1 MFPILYDS
9 IVTGTVPDHYG
20 IGVLKDA
27 LSCEITEERNGEYE
41 LTLKYPSSG
50 AYANY
55 LVTRAIIKAKPNFT
69 DDPQLFR
76 IYKVGKEIGSSF
88 SVYARHISYDLSGFP
103 ITTGS
108 ASNVGDALT
117 VLNNQASGYTFTTD
131 KSVHAN
137 FSVDKP
143 SSVRSWF
150 GGKAG
155 SILDLYGPG
164 EWKYNNFTCQF
175 LANRGQDRG
184 VTIRYGKNLTKLE
197 NIDDSSS
204 LVTSIMAFWQ
214 STDENPVTII
224 SDAIS
229 TGATLDVTACQV
241 IDASESY
248 ENQPTKAQLNT
259 YVNNYISNH
268 ITNRVQKNI
277 KLDFAQ
283 ISKLLKDRVD
293 LCDTVHIIY
302 EDYSISATAKCIK
315 TTWDVLQD
323 KYTEIELGEARTNI
337 ADTIVGINKDLSE
350 QLTANQVKSAIRDA
364 TDLITGNKGGYVVL
378 HDSDEDGYPDE
389 LLIMNT
395 ADISTATKVWRWNLS
410 GLGYSSNGYS
420 GPFGLA
426 MTMDGAIVAD
436 YIKTG
441 NLVFGG
447 SGNTNGKLE
456 IRDAQGNLICR
467 FDKTGA
473 EVKGD
478 IIAESFQ
485 GDLVFG
491 GTGDNANGKLDIKD
505 ASGNTICHFDKN
517 GATVNGYIDA
527 YSFTADAGDST
538 KADILSTT
546 VDAGPVGTGSGL
558 VLYKNNNAV
567 AGTICHNY
575 TTTKPGAA
583 IFVKDP
589 NTNSYGILR
598 HLSGPNLSAM
608 EMWLTSK
615 LTSYII
621 NNIIRSGLVS
631 GSYPQSEMYCNLSTI
646 SSTQT
651 ETLIMSGGVRLYYDS
666 NGKPNTSLNS
676 EISYTA
682 QGFHTHAVYNGVVYA
697 NLRDTNNSYIYMSAT
712 RGSLSFSMTKNG
724 SSNIYMNGETGNI
737 TCVSLT
743 QTSSKK
749 YKKKIKTL
757 KDEEAKK
764 ILDLRPVTYDFKDE
778 SMGTNMRGFIA
789 EEVDEVIPELVKH
802 TKYYPNP
809 IMTVDEDGNE
819 VVQEQN
825 DEVSLD
831 YTAMIP
837 YLTKMIQLQ
846 QKQLDAQQAEI
857 NELKNEINKLK
868 GEC

>member
-27 LSCEITEERNGEYE
+27 LSCEITEERNGSYE
-41 LTLKYPSSG
+41 LKLKYPSSG
-50 AYANY
+50 AYVNQ
-55 LVTRAIIKAKPNFT
+55 LVPRAIIKAKPNYI

-76 IYKVGKEIGSSF
+76 IYKVGKVLGSSF

-108 ASNVGDALT
+108 ANNIGDALIL
-117 VLNNQASGYTFTTD
+117 LNNQASGYTFSTD
-131 KSVHAN
+131 KSLQAS
-137 FSVDKP
+137 FKIDTP

-164 EWKYNNFTCQF
+164 EWKYNNFKCQF
-175 LANRGQDRG
+175 LANRGIDRG

-197 NIDDSSS
+197 NTDDSSN
-204 LVTSIMAFWQ
+204 LVTSIIAFWK
-214 STDENPVTII
+214 STDDDNTVVI

-229 TGATLDVTACQV
+229 TGATLDVTACQ
-241 IDASESY
+241 ILDASEYY
-248 ENQPTKAQLNT
+248 ENQPTKVQLNT
-259 YVNNYISNH
+259 YVHNYISSH

-277 KLDFAQ
+277 KFDFAQ

-302 EDYSISATAKCIK
+302 EDYGISATAKCIK

-337 ADTIVGINKDLSE
+337 ADTIVGINKDLAE
-350 QLTANQVKSAIRDA
+350 QLTTNQVKSAIRDA
-364 TDLITGNKGGYVVL
+364 TDVITGNKGGYVVL
-378 HDSDEDGYPDE
+378 HDSNDDGYPDE

-395 ADISTATKVWRWNLS
+395 SDISTATKVWRWNLA

-447 SGNTNGKLE
+447 SGNTDGKLE
-456 IRDAQGNLICR
+456 IRDTQGNLICR

-478 IIAESFQ
+478 ITAESFDANA
-485 GDLVFG
+485 GDGNSYEIL
-491 GTGDNANGKLDIKD
+491 TGDTTISMLGRLSGIAGYNSANEGMTGLAHKYTRTASNDYHYTSAAYAKD
-505 ASGNTICHFDKN
+505 PKKDSYAYMR
-517 GATVNGYIDA
+517 YIHDVA
-527 YSFTADAGDST
+527 PS
-538 KADILSTT
+538 
-546 VDAGPVGTGSGL
+546 
-558 VLYKNNNAV
+558 
-567 AGTICHNY
+567 AGTIDDIAEVGGRYIDGSNY
-575 TTTKPGAA
+575 VGSQLQAGYISNLRANVSGHIESSGSNVGSYSIGVKKSANTTTG
-583 IFVKDP
+583 
-589 NTNSYGILR
+589 S
-598 HLSGPNLSAM
+598 LSVFTG
-608 EMWLTSK
+608 
-615 LTSYII
+615 
-621 NNIIRSGLVS
+621 
-631 GSYPQSEMYCNLSTI
+631 
-646 SSTQT
+646 
-651 ETLIMSGGVRLYYDS
+651 
-666 NGKPNTSLNS
+666 
-676 EISYTA
+676 
-682 QGFHTHAVYNGVVYA
+682 
-697 NLRDTNNSYIYMSAT
+697 NSYISGSTSSDGAT
-712 RGSLSFSMTKNG
+712 GLAISNTTTAKIYLNG
-724 SSNIYMNGETGNI
+724 SSGNI

-749 YKKKIKTL
+749 YKKKIKSL
-757 KDEEAKK
+757 KDEEARK
-764 ILDLRPVTYDFKDE
+764 ILALRPVTYDFKDE
-778 SMGTNMRGFIA
+778 EMGTNMRGFIA
-789 EEVDEVIPELVKH
+789 EEVEEVIPELVKH
-802 TKYYPNP
+802 TKDYSNP
-809 IMTVDEDGNE
+809 STAIDEEGKE
-819 VVQEQN
+819 VVQEQK

-837 YLTKMIQLQ
+837 YLTRMIQLQ
-846 QKQLDAQQAEI
+846 QKQIDAQQKQIDELR
-857 NELKNEINKLK
+857 NELSKLK
-868 GEC
+868 GE

>member
-9 IVTGTVPDHYG
+9 VVTGTVPDHYG

-50 AYANY
+50 AYANQ
-55 LVTRAIIKAKPNFT
+55 LVPRAIIKAKPNYT

-76 IYKVGKEIGSSF
+76 IYKVGKVLGSSF

-108 ASNVGDALT
+108 ANNIGDALIL
-117 VLNNQASGYTFTTD
+117 LNNHATGYTFSTD
-131 KSVHAN
+131 KSLQAS
-137 FSVDKP
+137 FKIDTP

-175 LANRGQDRG
+175 LANRGIDRG

-197 NIDDSSS
+197 NTDDSSN
-204 LVTSIMAFWQ
+204 LVTSIMAFWK
-214 STDENPVTII
+214 STDDDNTVII

-229 TGATLDVTACQV
+229 TGATLDVTACQ
-241 IDASESY
+241 ILDASEYY

-259 YVNNYISNH
+259 YVNNYISSH
-268 ITNRVQKNI
+268 ITDRVQKNI

-302 EDYSISATAKCIK
+302 EDYGISATAKCIK

-337 ADTIVGINKDLSE
+337 ADTIVGINKDLAE

-364 TDLITGNKGGYVVL
+364 TDVITGNKGGYVVL

-447 SGNTNGKLE
+447 SGNTDGKLE
-456 IRDAQGNLICR
+456 IRDTQGNLICR

-478 IIAESFQ
+478 IIA
-485 GDLVFG
+485 D
-491 GTGDNANGKLDIKD
+491 
-505 ASGNTICHFDKN
+505 
-517 GATVNGYIDA
+517 
-527 YSFTADAGDST
+527 SFTADAGENIKIEALT
-538 KADILSTT
+538 KDFVVSYI
-546 VDAGPVGTGSGL
+546 GKKSGL
-558 VLYKNNNAV
+558 MIIPNGATLPV
-567 AGTICHNY
+567 AGIGVDPNY
-575 TTTKPGAA
+575 TNNSSV
-583 IFVKDP
+583 FVADQ
-589 NTNSYGILR
+589 SSLI
-598 HLSGPNLSAM
+598 
-608 EMWLTSK
+608 
-615 LTSYII
+615 
-621 NNIIRSGLVS
+621 S
-631 GSYPQSEMYCNLSTI
+631 GSYPKISTLRSWHPSTI
-646 SSTQT
+646 
-651 ETLIMSGGVRLYYDS
+651 
-666 NGKPNTSLNS
+666 
-676 EISYTA
+676 
-682 QGFHTHAVYNGVVYA
+682 
-697 NLRDTNNSYIYMSAT
+697 TNNSGRHLGIETIYRRENNSGNNQLSSSYCRSGEHFYSNDSGGFDSTMLSELSVHVESEVDSNNRTIYGRVEADCKSNGT
-712 RGSLSFSMTKNG
+712 HGIAQLSVQYESGRSISFSNNKNSQSISISNNKG
-724 SSNIYMNGETGNI
+724 GNNQTFGMYNTNNNNSISMSNSYNYQYLSMSSGGTPSIYLNGNNGNI

-757 KDEEAKK
+757 TDEEAKK
-764 ILDLRPVTYDFKDE
+764 ILELRPVTYDFKDE
-778 SMGTNMRGFIA
+778 AKGVNMRGFIA

-802 TKYYPNP
+802 TKDYPVVTTT
-809 IMTVDEDGNE
+809 IDEDGNE
-819 VVQEQN
+819 VIQEHTK

-831 YTAMIP
+831 YIAMIP
-837 YLTKMIQLQ
+837 YLTKMVQLQ
-846 QKQLDAQQAEI
+846 QKQIDDQQKQI
-857 NELKNEINKLK
+857 NDLKNEINKLK

>member
-1 MFPILYDS
+1 MYPILYENITS
-9 IVTGTVPDHYG
+9 GSVPTSFG

-27 LSCEITEERNGEYE
+27 ISCEVKEERNGEYE

-50 AYANY
+50 AYASY
-55 LVTRAIIKAKPNFT
+55 LLPRAVLKVKPNFT

-76 IYKVGKEIGSSF
+76 IYKVGKSIGSSF
-88 SVYARHISYDLSGFP
+88 TVNARHISYDLSGFP

-108 ASNVGDALT
+108 ASNVGDALQLLQNAAT
-117 VLNNQASGYTFTTD
+117 GYTFTTD
-131 KSVHAN
+131 KSLTAN
-137 FSVDKP
+137 FRIHTP
-143 SSVRSWF
+143 SSVRSWL
-150 GGKAG
+150 GGKQG

-164 EWKYNNFTCQF
+164 DYKYNNFSVQF
-175 LANRGQDRG
+175 LAQRGQDRG
-184 VTIRYGKNLTKLE
+184 VTVRYGKNLTKLDST
-197 NIDDSSS
+197 NDSSNV
-204 LVTSIMAFWQ
+204 VTGIMAYWQ
-214 STDENPVTII
+214 SADDTPTTVCSNII
-224 SDAIS
+224 P
-229 TGATLDVTACQV
+229 TGVTLDVGVVSV
-241 IDASESY
+241 IDASEKY
-248 ENQPTKAQLNT
+248 ENEPTVAQLDT
-259 YVNNYISNH
+259 YVNSYITDH
-268 ITNRVQKNI
+268 QVTQVKKNI
-277 KLDFAQ
+277 KLDFLQ
-283 ISKLLKDRVD
+283 IATLKDRVD
-293 LCDTVHIIY
+293 LCDTVHVIY
-302 EDYSISATAKCIK
+302 EDYGINVTAKCIS
-315 TTWDVLQD
+315 TVWDVLNE
-323 KYTEIELGEARTNI
+323 KYTEIELGEPKTNI
-337 ADTIVGINKDLSE
+337 ADTISNISKAVSDV
-350 QLTANQVKSAIRDA
+350 LTANQVQQAINDA
-364 TDLITGNKGGYVVL
+364 TELITGNKGGYVIL
-378 HDSDEDGYPDE
+378 HDGDQDGFPDE

-395 ADISTATKVWRWNLS
+395 SDISTATKVWRWNLS
-410 GLGYSSNGYS
+410 GLGYSNTGYAGS
-420 GPFGLA
+420 FGLA

-456 IRDAQGNLICR
+456 IRDANGTLICR

-505 ASGNTICHFDKN
+505 SAGNIICHFDKN
-517 GATVNGYIDA
+517 GATVNGAINA
-527 YSFTADAGDST
+527 YSFTANAGDST

-558 VLYKNNNAV
+558 VLYKNNNVV

-583 IFVKDP
+583 MFVKDP

-598 HLSGPNLSAM
+598 HLSGQNQSAI
-608 EMWLTSK
+608 EMWLKSN

-631 GSYPQSEMYCNLSTI
+631 GSYPQSEMICNLSTV

-651 ETLIMSGGVRLYYDS
+651 ETLIMNGGVRLYYDS
-666 NGKPNTSLNS
+666 NGKPNAHLSS
-676 EISYTA
+676 EISYTG
-682 QGFHTHAVYNGVVYA
+682 QGFQTHAIYNGSVYA

-712 RGSLSFSMTKNG
+712 RGSLSFAMTKNG

-737 TCVSLT
+737 QCVSLT

-764 ILDLRPVTYDFKDE
+764 ILELRPVTYDFKDE

-802 TKYYPNP
+802 TKDYPNP
-809 IMTVDEDGNE
+809 IMIVDEDGNE

-857 NELKNEINKLK
+857 DELKNEIKKLK
-868 GEC
+868 GDA

>member
-9 IVTGTVPDHYG
+9 VVTGTVPDHYG

-50 AYANY
+50 AYASY

-103 ITTGS
+103 ITAGS

-117 VLNNQASGYTFTTD
+117 LLNNQASGYTFTTD

-137 FSVDKP
+137 FKVDKP

-164 EWKYNNFTCQF
+164 DWKYNNFTCQF

-214 STDENPVTII
+214 STDENPVTVI

-248 ENQPTKAQLNT
+248 ENQPTVAQLNT
-259 YVNNYISNH
+259 YVNNYISSH

-302 EDYSISATAKCIK
+302 EDYGISATAKCIK

-337 ADTIVGINKDLSE
+337 ADTIVGINKDLSD

-410 GLGYSSNGYS
+410 GLGYSSSGYS

-491 GTGDNANGKLDIKD
+491 GTGENADGKLDIKD
-505 ASGNTICHFDKN
+505 TSGNTVCHFDKN
-517 GATVNGYIDA
+517 GASVKGDIVAESFDANAGDGNSYEILTGATTISMLGTLSGVVGYNSANEVMTGVAHRYTRTAVNDYHYSSAAFTKDPKKDA
-527 YSFTADAGDST
+527 YAFMRYIHDATPSAGTITDMAEVSGHYQDGSTYINSHLQAGYSSSLHADVFGNIESSGSNVGSYYLGVSKSAGTTTGALSVRAGDSY
-538 KADILSTT
+538 ISGSVSSNGST
-546 VDAGPVGTGSGL
+546 GL
-558 VLYKNNNAV
+558 
-567 AGTICHNY
+567 
-575 TTTKPGAA
+575 A
-583 IFVKDP
+583 IS
-589 NTNSYGILR
+589 NTS
-598 HLSGPNLSAM
+598 
-608 EMWLTSK
+608 TSK
-615 LTSYII
+615 IYL
-621 NNIIRSGLVS
+621 NG
-631 GSYPQSEMYCNLSTI
+631 GS
-646 SSTQT
+646 
-651 ETLIMSGGVRLYYDS
+651 
-666 NGKPNTSLNS
+666 
-676 EISYTA
+676 
-682 QGFHTHAVYNGVVYA
+682 
-697 NLRDTNNSYIYMSAT
+697 
-712 RGSLSFSMTKNG
+712 
-724 SSNIYMNGETGNI
+724 GNI

-757 KDEEAKK
+757 TEEEARK
-764 ILDLRPVTYDFKDE
+764 ILELRPVTYDFKDE
-778 SMGTNMRGFIA
+778 DCGKNMRGFIA

-802 TKYYPNP
+802 TNVYPDP
-809 IMTVDEDGNE
+809 QYDEDGNIIE
-819 VVQEQN
+819 QE

-831 YTAMIP
+831 YTMMIP

-846 QKQLDAQQAEI
+846 QKQIDD
-857 NELKNEINKLK
+857 LKNEINKLK

>member
-9 IVTGTVPDHYG
+9 VVTGTVPDHYG

-41 LTLKYPSSG
+41 LMLKYPSSG
-50 AYANY
+50 AYANQ
-55 LVTRAIIKAKPNFT
+55 LVPRAIIKAKPNYT

-76 IYKVGKEIGSSF
+76 IYKVGKVLGSSF

-108 ASNVGDALT
+108 ADNIGDALIL
-117 VLNNQASGYTFTTD
+117 LNNQASGYTFTTD
-131 KSVHAN
+131 KSLQAS
-137 FSVDKP
+137 FEIDAP

-175 LANRGQDRG
+175 LANRGVDRG

-197 NIDDSSS
+197 NTNDSSN
-204 LVTSIMAFWQ
+204 LVTSIMAFWK
-214 STDENPVTII
+214 STDDNNTVII

-229 TGATLDVTACQV
+229 TGATLDVTACQI
-241 IDASESY
+241 IDASEYY

-277 KLDFAQ
+277 KIDFAQ
-283 ISKLLKDRVD
+283 ISTLLKDRVD

-302 EDYSISATAKCIK
+302 EDYGISATAKCIK

-337 ADTIVGINKDLSE
+337 ADTIVGINKDIAE
-350 QLTANQVKSAIRDA
+350 QLTANQVKTAIRDA
-364 TDLITGNKGGYVVL
+364 TDTISGNKGGYVIL

-410 GLGYSSNGYS
+410 GLGYSSTGYS

-447 SGNTNGKLE
+447 SGNTDGKLE
-456 IRDAQGNLICR
+456 IRDTQGNLICR

-478 IIAESFQ
+478 IIA
-485 GDLVFG
+485 D
-491 GTGDNANGKLDIKD
+491 
-505 ASGNTICHFDKN
+505 
-517 GATVNGYIDA
+517 
-527 YSFTADAGDST
+527 SFTADAGYNVKVEALT
-538 KADILSTT
+538 KDFVI
-546 VDAGPVGTGSGL
+546 DYIGKKSGL
-558 VLYKNNNAV
+558 MIIPNDATLPV
-567 AGTICHNY
+567 AGIGVNPDRTNNSSVFVADQSSPITGNY
-575 TTTKPGAA
+575 PKMST
-583 IFVKDP
+583 
-589 NTNSYGILR
+589 LR
-598 HLSGPNLSAM
+598 SWHP
-608 EMWLTSK
+608 
-615 LTSYII
+615 
-621 NNIIRSGLVS
+621 
-631 GSYPQSEMYCNLSTI
+631 STI
-646 SSTQT
+646 
-651 ETLIMSGGVRLYYDS
+651 
-666 NGKPNTSLNS
+666 
-676 EISYTA
+676 
-682 QGFHTHAVYNGVVYA
+682 
-697 NLRDTNNSYIYMSAT
+697 TNNSYRFLGIENYYNRENNGGYMQSSASYCRSGEKFYSNSSGGFESTMFSTLNLRASSDLDTINRMIVGHVEADCKSNGTHGIANLQVQYDNDKHISINNTKSEQTILMVDKHDNKGIYLQNSSSYHYIAMQS
-712 RGSLSFSMTKNG
+712 GSTIPIYLNG
-724 SSNIYMNGETGNI
+724 ISGSIQ
-737 TCVSLT
+737 CVSLT

-749 YKKKIKTL
+749 YKKKIKNL
-757 KDEEAKK
+757 ADEEAKK
-764 ILDLRPVTYDFKDE
+764 ILELRPVTYDFKDE
-778 SMGTNMRGFIA
+778 SMGINMRGFIA

-802 TKYYPNP
+802 TKDYPTP
-809 IMTVDEDGNE
+809 VVTIDEDSNE
-819 VVQEQN
+819 VIQEQTK

-837 YLTKMIQLQ
+837 YLTRMIQLQ
-846 QKQLDAQQAEI
+846 QKQIDDQQKQI
-857 NELKNEINKLK
+857 DDLKNEINKLK
-868 GEC
+868 GDA